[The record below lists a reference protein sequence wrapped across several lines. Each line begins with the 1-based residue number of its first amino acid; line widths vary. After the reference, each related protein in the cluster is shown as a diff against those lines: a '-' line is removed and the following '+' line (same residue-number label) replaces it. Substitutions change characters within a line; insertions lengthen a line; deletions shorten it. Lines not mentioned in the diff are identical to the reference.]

1 MIHFMILFGCNNADG
16 VTYIT
21 EVCASYI
28 TPVFF
33 CSLQGTQKCSQLLLV
48 GIMQDF
54 TATQQQAIQAVGFES
69 LLKLKELRIRRN
81 LCKEIADV
89 YDLDKGEFNIN
100 GNSLKIT
107 LHDVHHILGLQH
119 EGDEITE
126 LPKKNM
132 SRLFQKFNWK

>member
-1 MIHFMILFGCNNADG
+1 
-16 VTYIT
+16 
-21 EVCASYI
+21 
-28 TPVFF
+28 
-33 CSLQGTQKCSQLLLV
+33 
-48 GIMQDF
+48 MQDF